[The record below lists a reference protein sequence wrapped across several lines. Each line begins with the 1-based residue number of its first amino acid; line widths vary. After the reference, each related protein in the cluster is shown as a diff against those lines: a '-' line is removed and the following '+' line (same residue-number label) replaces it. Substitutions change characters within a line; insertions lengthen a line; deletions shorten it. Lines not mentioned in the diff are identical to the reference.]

1 MHEINEN
8 TTYRENATYRL
19 AQPAQLPDDEFE
31 RFLFI
36 DLTDSEGWAD
46 LESAL
51 PEGAVDDLTGD
62 VVEVRGQQGLK
73 VSRHPA

>member
-1 MHEINEN
+1 MYEITEN
-8 TTYRENATYRL
+8 TFCQRAE
-19 AQPAQLPDDEFE
+19 QAQLPEDEFE

-36 DLTDSEGWAD
+36 DLTDSQGWAQ

-62 VVEVRGQQGLK
+62 VV
-73 VSRHPA
+73 